1 MLIESFLHS
10 ERRVY
15 GSLGCSDWGSM
26 ARISLK
32 EYVAASMYGIESEG
46 RHDTVLVFW
55 GNIFLD
61 EKYGDCQGGG
71 VSCY

>member
-10 ERRVY
+10 QCRVY

-26 ARISLK
+26 TRISLK

-46 RHDTVLVFW
+46 RHDTVLVL
-55 GNIFLD
+55 GEYLSGRNIRGLS
-61 EKYGDCQGGG
+61 GGW
-71 VSCY
+71 C